1 MQLQHKF
8 YEDIF
13 AILCSAV
20 MVALGLSLF
29 KAEGLLT
36 GGTAG
41 IALILSHI
49 IPANFGLVFFLVNVP
64 FYYLSV
70 KQLGW
75 QFTLKT
81 FISVTLVSVL
91 VEHMPQWVEVK
102 ISHPLFAALAGGL
115 LIGVGLLVLF
125 RHKSS
130 LGGIGIL
137 AFYLQNKFG
146 LRAGKFQM
154 AVDMGIL
161 TVSLI
166 ISSPIITLLSVV
178 GAVMMNMVI
187 AVNHKPGRYQ
197 STLTQTEAQPAN

>member
-13 AILCSAV
+13 AIFSSAV
-20 MVALGLSLF
+20 LVALGLSLF

-41 IALILSHI
+41 IALILSHV

-81 FISVTLVSVL
+81 FFSVTLVSIL
-91 VEHMPQWVEVK
+91 VENMPQWFEVK
-102 ISHPLFAALAGGL
+102 VSHPLFAALAGGL

-161 TVSLI
+161 TVSLL
-166 ISSPIITLLSVV
+166 ISSPVITLLSVA
-178 GAVMMNMVI
+178 GAVMMNLVI
-187 AVNHKPGRYQ
+187 TMNHKPGRYHTSIAQ
-197 STLTQTEAQPAN
+197 NEAQPAN

>member
-1 MQLQHKF
+1 MQLQHKV

-13 AILCSAV
+13 AIFCSAV
-20 MVALGLSLF
+20 MVALGLSSF

-41 IALILSHI
+41 IALILSHV
-49 IPANFGLVFFLVNVP
+49 IPANFGLMFFLVNLP

-75 QFTLKT
+75 LFTLKT
-81 FISVTLVSVL
+81 FIAVTLVSML
-91 VEHMPQWVEVK
+91 VENMPYWFEVK
-102 ISHPLFAALAGGL
+102 ISHPIFAALAGGL

-125 RHKSS
+125 RHKCS

-137 AFYLQNKFG
+137 AFYLQSRFG
-146 LRAGKFQM
+146 IRAGKFQM

-161 TVSLI
+161 TISLI
-166 ISSPIITLLSVV
+166 ISSPMITALSVA
-178 GAVMMNMVI
+178 GSVMMNLVI
-187 AVNHKPGRYQ
+187 AMNHKPGRYQ
-197 STLTQTEAQPAN
+197 TQTTQISAQPAN